1 MSELMTVAQVAA
13 VLNCSEE
20 TVTRR
25 FAREKGVIDLAS
37 AGSTRR
43 RRYRVLRIP
52 TSVVEKYALQ
62 HGGRIQV
69 KPSESTPA
77 KPRRRPVSMPTE
89 DDIAC
94 DLAALAQQRGPEA
107 RKTVERIARRA
118 RLMQFVP
125 KDRWQDMV
133 FLDEDES

>member
-37 AGSTRR
+37 EGSMR

-52 TSVVEKYALQ
+52 TSVVEKYALG
-62 HGGRIQV
+62 HGGRITV
-69 KPSESTPA
+69 PDPPA
-77 KPRRRPVSMPTE
+77 KPAQHQRKVTE
-89 DDIAC
+89 DDLVC
-94 DLAALAQQRGPEA
+94 DLAVLARQHGAEA
-107 RKTVERIARRA
+107 RRTVERITRRA
-118 RLMQFVP
+118 RLMTFVP
-125 KDRWQDMV
+125 AEDWGRMV
-133 FLDEDES
+133 WLDEDES

>member
-25 FAREKGVIDLAS
+25 FAREKGVVDLAS
-37 AGSTRR
+37 AGTRK

-69 KPSESTPA
+69 DPPQA
-77 KPRRRPVSMPTE
+77 KPTLRATNRTKVAPTE
-89 DDIAC
+89 DALVH
-94 DLAALAQQRGPEA
+94 DLATLATQHGDAA
-107 RKTVERIARRA
+107 RTTLERIARRA
-118 RLMQFVP
+118 RAMTFVESE
-125 KDRWQDMV
+125 DWERMIW
-133 FLDEDES
+133 FDEDD